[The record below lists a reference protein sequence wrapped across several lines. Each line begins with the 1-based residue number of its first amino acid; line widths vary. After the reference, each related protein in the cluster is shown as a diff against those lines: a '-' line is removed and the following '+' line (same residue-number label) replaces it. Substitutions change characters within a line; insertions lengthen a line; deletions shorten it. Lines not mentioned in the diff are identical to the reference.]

1 MFIVESYA
9 VAIIMCFITMICWGS
24 WANTT
29 KLVSNKKW
37 EFPLFYWDYSIGL
50 LLCSLLFAF
59 TLGSMGEAG
68 RSFIPDIQQ
77 ASSSSLMSAIL
88 AGIICKRKLTA
99 VCSHQ
104 TRIGNLDAHLI

>member
-50 LLCSLLFAF
+50 LLCW
-59 TLGSMGEAG
+59 
-68 RSFIPDIQQ
+68 
-77 ASSSSLMSAIL
+77 
-88 AGIICKRKLTA
+88 
-99 VCSHQ
+99 
-104 TRIGNLDAHLI
+104 

>member
-29 KLVSNKKW
+29 KLVSNKNGSS
-37 EFPLFYWDYSIGL
+37 LYSIG
-50 LLCSLLFAF
+50 
-59 TLGSMGEAG
+59 
-68 RSFIPDIQQ
+68 
-77 ASSSSLMSAIL
+77 
-88 AGIICKRKLTA
+88 KRKLTA

>member
-59 TLGSMGEAG
+59 THWYAL
-68 RSFIPDIQQ
+68 SFVL
-77 ASSSSLMSAIL
+77 SSGVA
-88 AGIICKRKLTA
+88 R
-99 VCSHQ
+99 
-104 TRIGNLDAHLI
+104 